1 MNTAHVCVSTSYI
14 FLAVPASIA
23 CNYNYGTA
31 GRLETCKRIETGTLF
46 RHVMFLAALG
56 ITSWRIGKLNFSIY
70 EKLHNAIMDL
80 LPRNWAEHLGH
91 SATLQQ
97 EIVLSKQHLEDW
109 FRYVQH
115 NIDTGRRDACICV
128 FHLRFA
134 AKSHVLALSVLTL
147 LTLPLLNKVLEYYG
161 RHVVNDRLLGPDAGA
176 FLNQMER
183 TCAASEE

>member
-1 MNTAHVCVSTSYI
+1 
-14 FLAVPASIA
+14 
-23 CNYNYGTA
+23 
-31 GRLETCKRIETGTLF
+31 
-46 RHVMFLAALG
+46 MFLAALG